1 VAKPLNN
8 GGAAADFERALANDE
23 FELHYQPIAGIAS
36 GRIETLEALVRWRHP
51 SDGLLMPG
59 HFLPTLERSTTIWRF
74 TLHVLEKAAA
84 HLRDWIAAGH
94 ACQVAV
100 NVSAHLVTLRLAHE
114 LAQLLGELGVPPRM
128 VALEVTESAVMQDPV
143 AATRALEQL
152 AMLGIGT
159 IAIDDFGTGYSNLG
173 RLRDLP
179 IDALKVDRSF
189 VAELDRGVD
198 PAFVSSVIDLAHHLG
213 LTVTAE
219 GIEDEETW
227 RCLARLGCDN
237 GQGYW
242 LSRPLPAGDV
252 EGWLAQHDIARLAQ
266 LGVVGER
273 RHGAG
278 RRALDRIAD
287 AFDRAAQP
295 MLLSDP
301 SHCWA
306 AVNAAAR
313 SLLQVEADA
322 LVERHVDDT
331 VRRVD
336 GLELTSLFG
345 AMPERLGLAGL
356 CEVVVGDGT
365 KRRVRYELGRSM
377 IPDHHFWVL
386 TPL

>member
-1 VAKPLNN
+1 MEKQLDNE
-8 GGAAADFERALANDE
+8 GLGADFERALANDE
-23 FELHYQPIAGIAS
+23 FELHYQPIAAITS
-36 GRIETLEALVRWRHP
+36 GHIETLEALVRWRHP
-51 SDGLLMPG
+51 RAGLLTPG
-59 HFLPTLERSTTIWRF
+59 HFLPTLERSATIWPF
-74 TLHVLEKAAA
+74 TLQVLEKAAMQA
-84 HLRDWIAAGH
+84 RDWIAAGH

-100 NVSAHLVTLRLAHE
+100 NVSAHLVTQRLAHE
-114 LAQLLGELGVPPRM
+114 LAQLLGELGVPPR
-128 VALEVTESAVMQDPV
+128 VVTLEVTESAVMEDPV
-143 AATRALEQL
+143 AATRALDQL
-152 AMLGIGT
+152 AMLGIGN

-179 IDALKVDRSF
+179 IDVLKVDRSF

-198 PAFVSSVIDLAHHLG
+198 PAFVRSVIDLAHYLG
-213 LTVTAE
+213 LAVTAE

-242 LSRPLPAGDV
+242 LSPPLPAGEV
-252 EGWLAQHDIARLAQ
+252 EDWLAQHDIAHLAQ
-266 LGVVGER
+266 FGIVGER
-273 RHGAG
+273 RRGAG
-278 RRALDRIAD
+278 RRALDRIAG

-306 AVNAAAR
+306 VVNAAAR
-313 SLLQVEADA
+313 TLLQVDADA

-336 GLELTSLFG
+336 GLKLTSLFG
-345 AMPERLGLAGL
+345 AIPERLGLSGI
-356 CEVVVGDGT
+356 CEVVLGDGT
-365 KRRVRYELGRSM
+365 KRRVGYELGRSM

-386 TPL
+386 IPL